1 MYRWVLIA
9 HSLGRWLVLVAG
21 ATVVLVETARLWSGK
36 PWAPIGP
43 QLGRVF
49 RILVDVQVLMGAALY
64 LLLSPLTTVVLST
77 TMTRLPSDSDAQ
89 FFSVVHP
96 AIMMAAFI
104 GVHVSSVIVRL
115 GRNDASRHRRSI
127 MFYGV
132 LLLLVLY
139 GIPWGRS

>member
-9 HSLGRWLVLVAG
+9 HSLGRWLVIVAG
-21 ATVVLVETARLWSGK
+21 VTVIFVETARLWSGK

-43 QLGRVF
+43 QLGRFF
-49 RILVDVQVLMGAALY
+49 RIVVDVQVLMGAALY

-77 TMTRLPSDSDAQ
+77 TIARLPSDSDAQ

-96 AIMMAAFI
+96 AIMMASFI
-104 GVHVSSVIVRL
+104 GVHVSSVMIRR
-115 GRNDASRHRRSI
+115 GRTDASRHRRSI

-132 LLLLVLY
+132 LLLLVLS
-139 GIPWGRS
+139 GMPWWRP

>member
-1 MYRWVLIA
+1 MYQWVLIA

-21 ATVVLVETARLWSGK
+21 AIVVFVETARLWSGK
-36 PWAPIGP
+36 SWAPIGP

-49 RILVDVQVLMGAALY
+49 KISVDVQVLMGAALY

-77 TMTRLPSDSDAQ
+77 TITRLPGDSDAQ

-96 AIMMAAFI
+96 VIMMAAFI
-104 GVHVSSVIVRL
+104 GVHVSSVFIHR

-132 LLLLVLY
+132 LLLLLLS
-139 GIPWGRS
+139 GTPWWRP

>member
-1 MYRWVLIA
+1 MYRSVLIA
-9 HSLGRWLVLVAG
+9 HSLGRWLVLLAG
-21 ATVVLVETARLWSGK
+21 VTVVFVETARLRSGK

-49 RILVDVQVLMGAALY
+49 SIAVDVQVLMGAALY

-77 TMTRLPSDSDAQ
+77 TVTRLPSDSDAH

-96 AIMMAAFI
+96 AIMIACFI
-104 GVHVSSVIVRL
+104 GVHVSSVMIRR

-132 LLLLVLY
+132 VLLLMLP
-139 GIPWGRS
+139 GIPWWRP

>member
-21 ATVVLVETARLWSGK
+21 AIVVFVETARLWSGK

-49 RILVDVQVLMGAALY
+49 SIVVDVQVLMGAALY

-77 TMTRLPSDSDAQ
+77 TITRLPSDSDAQ

-96 AIMMAAFI
+96 AIMTASFI
-104 GVHVSSVIVRL
+104 GVHVSSVIIRR
-115 GRNDASRHRRSI
+115 GRNDTSRHRRSI

-132 LLLLVLY
+132 LLLLVLC
-139 GIPWGRS
+139 GLPWWRS

>member
-1 MYRWVLIA
+1 MYRSVLIA

-21 ATVVLVETARLWSGK
+21 ATVVFVETSRLWSGK

-49 RILVDVQVLMGAALY
+49 RIVVDVQVMTGAALY
-64 LLLSPLTTVVLST
+64 LLLSPLTNVVLST
-77 TMTRLPSDSDAQ
+77 TMTRLPSNSDAQ

-96 AIMMAAFI
+96 VIMMASFI
-104 GVHVSSVIVRL
+104 GVHVSSMMIRR

-132 LLLLVLY
+132 VLLLVLY
-139 GIPWGRS
+139 GIPWWRL